1 MNAGNLGH
9 PHESPTGNHP
19 ESKREKTADA
29 SVPEF
34 RPNPNA
40 AKRAGLTARDIA
52 RLQAQT
58 QLVGASLFEVPKF
71 ERVNYV
77 DPRDVRGSHRAQA
90 AAKLVGQPLPAPSE
104 TRFNAHTRE
113 STGSSAIAAP
123 VAAME
128 KAIALHE
135 AVEGV
140 APVLGERK
148 A

>member
-9 PHESPTGNHP
+9 PHESPTSNHP
-19 ESKREKTADA
+19 ESKRETVADA

-40 AKRAGLTARDIA
+40 AKRAGLTGREVL
-52 RLQAQT
+52 RLRAQAQ
-58 QLVGASLFEVPKF
+58 LEGASLFEVPKF
-71 ERVNYV
+71 ERVTHV
-77 DPRDVRGSHRAQA
+77 DPRDIRGSHRAEA
-90 AAKLVGQPLPAPSE
+90 AAKLAGQPLPAPSE
-104 TRFNAHTRE
+104 RRYSAHTRE
-113 STGSSAIAAP
+113 LTESRAIAAP

-135 AVEGV
+135 AAGGV
-140 APVLGERK
+140 APVSGERK